1 MPNEISAAKEELFSV
16 HKLNKKIVLK
26 HVLCTRRF
34 NGRYATEAVN
44 FFQSIQYKKIICI
57 T

>member
-1 MPNEISAAKEELFSV
+1 MPNKISAVKEESLSV
-16 HKLNKKIVLK
+16 HKLNKKIALK

-34 NGRYATEAVN
+34 NGCYATEAVN
-44 FFQSIQYKKIICI
+44 FFQSIQYKKICI